1 MSRYRRRSIGLNN
14 HEMYEDQFLAR
25 RVHYIK
31 HYTTPVLKHADA
43 DDMAGIDEIS
53 HAWSLGDKFYKLA
66 HEHYGSSQYWW
77 VIAWWNQ
84 RPLETSFIPGDVVEI
99 PEPLNKVLEYYNL

>member
-1 MSRYRRRSIGLNN
+1 
-14 HEMYEDQFLAR
+14 MYEDQFLAR

-77 VIAWWNQ
+77 VIAWWNNSPTEAHLKLGEVILIPQ
-84 RPLETSFIPGDVVEI
+84 PLRE
-99 PEPLNKVLEYYNL
+99 VLKIYELGY